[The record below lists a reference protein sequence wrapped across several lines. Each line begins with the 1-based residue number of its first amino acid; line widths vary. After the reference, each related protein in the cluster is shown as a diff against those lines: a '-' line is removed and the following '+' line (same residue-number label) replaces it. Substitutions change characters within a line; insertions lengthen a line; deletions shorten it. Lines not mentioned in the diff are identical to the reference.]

1 VDLELVAVAVLE
13 RVAEAMVLLAPEDG
27 MIVAEAAMLDALEI
41 KLAAADEA
49 EAAAL
54 EAADE
59 ADATTDE
66 AEAAAPPVRLN
77 WPE

>member
-1 VDLELVAVAVLE
+1 LELVAVAVLE

-27 MIVAEAAMLDALEI
+27 RMVAEAAMLEALEI
-41 KLAAADEA
+41 KLAATDEA

-59 ADATTDE
+59 ADAIADDAE
-66 AEAAAPPVRLN
+66 AMADAAAPPVRPN
-77 WPE
+77 